1 MSHKN
6 KVSMTKQVENILKSK
21 LAIGE
26 SKHAAK
32 QAGEHTKSIYS
43 FSTLKSYMRWGND
56 FARFCK
62 QEYHAKDIMDCR
74 QYVDSYLQSRIDSG
88 RYSPYSLKLASSSLA
103 KLYGVSSTDFIKTP
117 PRTRPGIVR
126 SRQECVRD
134 SHFSAARNANLVS
147 VSHCSGLRRH
157 ELQAL
162 KPEHLQ
168 QNPQGK
174 WTITVPRGK
183 NGMSRTVEL
192 VGTKAEISQVVQFI
206 QSCTT
211 EKVFPQGIH
220 NGFDAH
226 GGRRIFAQRCYDQW
240 KRPLSQ
246 LQGSEKLYTR
256 CGDKGCFDRD
266 ALRKTSQQ
274 LGHHRVHIS
283 LHYVTASK
291 G

>member
-1 MSHKN
+1 
-6 KVSMTKQVENILKSK
+6 MTKQVENILKSK

-26 SKHAAK
+26 SKHTAK
-32 QAGEHTKSIYS
+32 LAGEHTKAIYS
-43 FSTLKSYMRWGND
+43 YSTLKSYMRWSNN
-56 FARFCK
+56 FAHFCK

-74 QYVDSYLQSRIDSG
+74 QYVDAYLQSRIDAG
-88 RYSPYSLKLASSSLA
+88 YSPYSIKLASASIG
-103 KLYGVSSTDFIKTP
+103 KLYGVSTTEFIKTP

-126 SRQECVRD
+126 SRQDCVRD
-134 SHFSAARNANLVS
+134 RHFSVERNKDLVS

-168 QNPQGK
+168 QNAHGK
-174 WTITVPRGK
+174 WAITVPRGK

-192 VGTKAEISQVVQFI
+192 VGTKAEISQVVHFI

-211 EKVFPQGIH
+211 EKVFPNGIH

-246 LQGSEKLYTR
+246 LQGNEILRTR

-266 ALRKTSQQ
+266 CLRKVSQQ

-283 LHYVTASK
+283 LHYVTAAK
-291 G
+291 D

>member
-6 KVSMTKQVENILKSK
+6 KVSMVRQVENILKSK

-32 QAGEHTKSIYS
+32 QMGEHIKSIYS
-43 FSTLKSYMRWGND
+43 YSTFESYMRWCND
-56 FARFCK
+56 FARYCK

-74 QYVDSYLQSRIDSG
+74 QYVDSYLQSRIDAG
-88 RYSPYSLKLASSSLA
+88 YSPYTIKLASASLG
-103 KLYGVSSTDFIKTP
+103 KLYGVSTTEFMKTP
-117 PRTRPGIVR
+117 SRTRPGIVR
-126 SRQECVRD
+126 SRLECVRD
-134 SHFSAARNANLVS
+134 RHFSADRNKGLVS

-168 QNPQGK
+168 QNTHGK

-192 VGTKAEISQVVQFI
+192 VGTKSEISQVVQFI

-211 EKVFPQGIH
+211 EKVFPNGIH

-226 GGRRIFAQRCYDQW
+226 GGRCIFAQRCYDQW

-256 CGDKGCFDRD
+256 CGDKGCFDRE
-266 ALRKTSQQ
+266 ALRKVSRQ

-283 LHYVTASK
+283 LHYVTASNE
-291 G
+291 

>member
-32 QAGEHTKSIYS
+32 QLGEHTKSIYS
-43 FSTLKSYMRWGND
+43 YSTFESYMRWCND

-62 QEYHAKDIMDCR
+62 QEYHSKNIMDCR
-74 QYVDSYLQSRIDSG
+74 QHVDSYLQSRIDSG

-103 KLYGVSSTDFIKTP
+103 KLYGVSSTEFIKTP

-134 SHFSAARNANLVS
+134 RHFSATKNANLVA

-157 ELQAL
+157 ELQRLAPQAL
-162 KPEHLQ
+162 H
-168 QNPQGK
+168 QNSQGK
-174 WTITVPRGK
+174 WCLDVVRGK

-211 EKVFPQGIH
+211 DKVFPNGIH

-226 GGRRIFAQRCYDQW
+226 SGRRIFAQRCYDQW

-256 CGDKGCFDRD
+256 CGDKGCFDRE
-266 ALRKTSQQ
+266 ALRKVSQQ

-291 G
+291 D